1 MSVLASGA
9 HARLSVCVLG
19 AIRLPVFLGHLP
31 GESVLFSLI
40 SRLNANDIS
49 QHTKLN
55 KLLNRVFISSVK
67 LLLEEV
73 VGLLVFRKFKLYQL
87 LILIIVIA
95 AQSI

>member
-1 MSVLASGA
+1 MSILAGGA
-9 HARLSVCVLG
+9 HAGLSVCVLG

-40 SRLNANDIS
+40 SRLNSNDIS

-67 LLLEEV
+67 LLLKEV

-95 AQSI
+95 A